1 MTPNLLSGILGAAKG
16 FFTGGPI
23 GAIAGGI
30 GGLTQGGQNTG
41 GSNGTGGAQQNLDN
55 FRAQGASNLGNQE
68 AMQQEILRQTQESQL
83 SGARFQAQMA
93 ALKTVSEAFTAGT
106 DARKDV
112 AGKIGQS
119 GK

>member
-41 GSNGTGGAQQNLDN
+41 SPELAADQREAANQARYDAM
-55 FRAQGASNLGNQE
+55 FARQE
-68 AMQQEILRQTQESQL
+68 ASQL
-83 SGARFQAQMA
+83 RSQENTTRATISKDGHEALMA
-93 ALKTVSEAFTAGT
+93 VIRNFKT
-106 DARKDV
+106 
-112 AGKIGQS
+112 Q
-119 GK
+119 